1 MLTKIIYVL
10 IDYLAITDLILT
22 YRASRRIKKDYG
34 RLLRR
39 ALLFGVVAIAANIL
53 IAVSFNSQ
61 FAEIAYCI
69 YFASIDWVLLYL
81 TGFCLR
87 YTEHDKSLKILRIPA
102 TVLMAADSVSIMCNP
117 IFGHHFRIY
126 ENTSASDT
134 IFYQT
139 TFSTCYYAHLVLDY
153 IAVVITLFFII
164 YRIVKSYDMYR
175 LKYVMML
182 GILLLVVV
190 LNILYMTFSLVLDA
204 SVIFYAVA
212 GTLIY
217 FMIVRFVPRRLMSD
231 SIGMA
236 VNDMKEGLILFDVSR
251 ECIFANTFSKKRF
264 DLTEETATFETE
276 PMSSV
281 IRLLAENNE
290 EFGKTTFVKT
300 RETENGPVEEH
311 YQIRYNKLKDKKDRQ
326 IGSYLLIEDD
336 TEEVSYLKQ
345 LSDARIKADEANRAK
360 SIFLANMSHEIRTPL
375 NAVLGM
381 NEMILR
387 ETKDP
392 ELIEYSENIKTS
404 GISLLNLIND
414 ILDFSRIEAHK
425 MDVTP
430 VEYDVHS
437 MLRDLCCR
445 FENMAEEKGLFLDIN
460 CDPAIPSKLIG
471 DERHLIQIMSNI
483 ISNAIKYTKTGGI
496 TVDVNAKMPENGEIP
511 LVLTVSDTGIGIG
524 KEDIKYLFNAFERVN
539 EKENATIQGTGL
551 GLSITKELVEL
562 MGGQIR
568 VESEIGKGSVFTVYL
583 TQGVAD
589 PSPSGTF
596 SKQGGAEHKAYRESF
611 TAPDAEILIV
621 DDVMVN
627 IIVICELLRETKVR
641 SDKAS
646 SGDEAIMMCRGK
658 KYDLILLDHR
668 MPRKDGIETFKEIR
682 AAGMNTDTP
691 VIMLTA
697 NALSGAD
704 EEYKNLGF
712 DDYLTK
718 PVDSEAL
725 EYSLARL
732 LPKEKVIFRS

>member
-1 MLTKIIYVL
+1 MQHIKR
-10 IDYLAITDLILT
+10 IL
-22 YRASRRIKKDYG
+22 
-34 RLLRR
+34 
-39 ALLFGVVAIAANIL
+39 V
-53 IAVSFNSQ
+53 
-61 FAEIAYCI
+61 
-69 YFASIDWVLLYL
+69 
-81 TGFCLR
+81 
-87 YTEHDKSLKILRIPA
+87 
-102 TVLMAADSVSIMCNP
+102 
-117 IFGHHFRIY
+117 
-126 ENTSASDT
+126 
-134 IFYQT
+134 
-139 TFSTCYYAHLVLDY
+139 
-153 IAVVITLFFII
+153 
-164 YRIVKSYDMYR
+164 
-175 LKYVMML
+175 
-182 GILLLVVV
+182 
-190 LNILYMTFSLVLDA
+190 
-204 SVIFYAVA
+204 
-212 GTLIY
+212 
-217 FMIVRFVPRRLMSD
+217 
-231 SIGMA
+231 
-236 VNDMKEGLILFDVSR
+236 
-251 ECIFANTFSKKRF
+251 
-264 DLTEETATFETE
+264 
-276 PMSSV
+276 
-281 IRLLAENNE
+281 
-290 EFGKTTFVKT
+290 
-300 RETENGPVEEH
+300 
-311 YQIRYNKLKDKKDRQ
+311 
-326 IGSYLLIEDD
+326 
-336 TEEVSYLKQ
+336 
-345 LSDARIKADEANRAK
+345 
-360 SIFLANMSHEIRTPL
+360 
-375 NAVLGM
+375 
-381 NEMILR
+381 
-387 ETKDP
+387 
-392 ELIEYSENIKTS
+392 
-404 GISLLNLIND
+404 
-414 ILDFSRIEAHK
+414 
-425 MDVTP
+425 
-430 VEYDVHS
+430 
-437 MLRDLCCR
+437 
-445 FENMAEEKGLFLDIN
+445 
-460 CDPAIPSKLIG
+460 
-471 DERHLIQIMSNI
+471 NI

-511 LVLTVSDTGIGIG
+511 LVFTVSDTGIGIG

-596 SKQGGAEHKAYRESF
+596 SKLGGAEHKAYRESF